1 MVCVFLAIWK
11 HYWFTIWIK
20 EMSDLSI
27 DDLKA
32 KIKTVKGDIESLR
45 LTGDSSRKLEVLTE
59 YLGYLEDELK
69 MEENEYRL
77 RNRT

>member
-1 MVCVFLAIWK
+1 MVCVFLIVWQY
-11 HYWFTIWIK
+11 YWFTIWIK

-27 DDLKA
+27 DALKA

-59 YLGYLEDELK
+59 YLSYLEDELK
-69 MEENEYRL
+69 MEENEHRL

>member
-1 MVCVFLAIWK
+1 MVCVFLVVWK
-11 HYWFTIWIK
+11 HYWFTIRVK
-20 EMSDLSI
+20 KMSDLSL
-27 DDLKA
+27 DELKA

-59 YLGYLEDELK
+59 YLNYLEDELK
-69 MEENEYRL
+69 MEENELRL

>member
-1 MVCVFLAIWK
+1 
-11 HYWFTIWIK
+11 
-20 EMSDLSI
+20 MSDLSL

-32 KIKTVKGDIESLR
+32 KIKTVKSDIESLR

-59 YLGYLEDELK
+59 YLSYLEDELK
-69 MEENEYRL
+69 MEENEHRL